1 MSEDSIKQDLE
12 RHPDLSPILDTD
24 RNGNVVCIGWISP
37 IFTWEDLGPE
47 EPDWL
52 RTGTDEKE
60 ANR

>member
-37 IFTWEDLGPE
+37 IFTWEDWPR
-47 EPDWL
+47 
-52 RTGTDEKE
+52 RT
-60 ANR
+60 